1 MFTKFHNVSFIA
13 STVTGLELEQNV
25 IHILTTGQGYE
36 VRFTT
41 KKEAENGLQELTDLL
56 NAELTGTSKTTQ
68 EDPKA
73 FNADDLKDTIAAGW
87 DRILN
92 VSGRAKTTTDK
103 VQEALMAQ
111 VFGSVGKTVS
121 DLFDRKDD
129 LVKRA
134 TDMLSSLE
142 SLLDTEE
149 VAEEPKPMAT
159 RNEPKAKPTPTAQTA
174 TPAKNTEEAVHRAT
188 SILDT
193 DGIFSGAKGMS
204 ESNADVKAGRD
215 IKKITTEEFKKI
227 FGTPAEP
234 VIGDMSERQV
244 REFISEFVDSS
255 LANER
260 VQQLFQNIKENFGAD
275 EAEGAI
281 DGYKK
286 LILTICLQN
295 TEITLSEIISRYFN

>member
-36 VRFTT
+36 VRFASKT
-41 KKEAENGLQELTDLL
+41 EAETGLQELTDLL
-56 NAELTGTSKTTQ
+56 NSAAAGTSNTTQ
-68 EDPKA
+68 EAPKA
-73 FNADDLKDTIAAGW
+73 FNVDDLKDTIAAGW
-87 DRILN
+87 DRIQN
-92 VSGRAKTTTDK
+92 VSGRAKTTTTDK

-121 DLFDRKDD
+121 ELLDRKDD

-149 VAEEPKPMAT
+149 EVNEEPKPMAT
-159 RNEPKAKPTPTAQTA
+159 RNEPKAKPEQPAQ
-174 TPAKNTEEAVHRAT
+174 PAKNTEEAVPRAT

-193 DGIFSGAKGMS
+193 DGIFSGAKEMPVV
-204 ESNADVKAGRD
+204 NADVKAVRD
-215 IKKITTEEFKKI
+215 IKKITADEFKQI

-255 LANER
+255 LANDR

-295 TEITLSEIISRYFN
+295 TEITLSEIISRYFQ